1 MTAEQVTSVRVAER
15 RDLASGVVGLDLVAA
30 DGAPLPDWAPGAHV
44 DLHLPGGLVRQYSL
58 CGDPHDRWRWEVAV
72 LREPDG
78 RGGSACVHDK
88 LAVDDALAVTGPRN
102 HFPLVD
108 AADYVFIAGGIG
120 ITPLLPMLVTTERA
134 GRSWT
139 LAYGGRTRASM
150 AFRDDLARYG
160 DRVHITPQD
169 EYGLLDLDT
178 VLAGI
183 GPNTAVYCCGPE
195 ALLQAVEMRCLAE
208 PLHIERFA
216 PRAEAADSVD
226 NDFEVVL
233 ASSDRVVPVPAGCS
247 ILAALEA
254 AGVDVLSSCQEGT
267 CGTCET
273 AVLDGIPQH
282 RDSVLTRAEQA
293 EGDVMMICVS
303 RAATPRLVLDL

>member
-30 DGAPLPDWAPGAHV
+30 DGAALPEWAPGAHI

-58 CGDPHDRWRWEVAV
+58 CGDPDDRRRWQVAV

-88 LAVDDALAVTGPRN
+88 LAVGDELTVTGPRN
-102 HFPLVD
+102 HFPLAD

-120 ITPLLPMLVTTERA
+120 ITPILPMLATTERA
-134 GRSWT
+134 GRRWRLT
-139 LAYGGRTRASM
+139 YGGRTRASM
-150 AFRDDLARYG
+150 AFRDELARYG
-160 DRVHITPQD
+160 ARVRITPQE
-169 EYGLLDLDT
+169 EYGLLDLDV

-183 GPNTAVYCCGPE
+183 GPETAVYCCGPE
-195 ALLQAVEMRCLAE
+195 GLLQAVEARCPAE
-208 PLHIERFA
+208 LLHVERFA
-216 PRAEAADSVD
+216 PRAADADAVD
-226 NDFEVVL
+226 DDFEVVL
-233 ASSDRVVPVPAGCS
+233 AGSDRVVLVPAGCS

-254 AGVDVLSSCQEGT
+254 AGVDVLSSCHEGT

-273 AVLDGIPQH
+273 AVLDGIPDH
-282 RDSVLTRAEQA
+282 RDSVLSRAEQA
-293 EGDVMMICVS
+293 AGDVMMICVS
-303 RAATPRLVLDL
+303 RSASRQLVLDL